1 MTEQQGRRDSALGH
15 GKTQRVHFLD
25 GLRGLAILLVIGYHY
40 FSRFAENK
48 SGLYPYGSSYADVWL
63 FQYGFYGVYLF
74 FAISGFVIA
83 LSLERCDSYWEFAV
97 KRFARLWP
105 TMLLCAVISFC
116 ILSIWPAYW
125 PQRWSN
131 FLPSLTFVDG
141 QVWNRLIPG
150 LQSSWIDGAYWSLFV
165 EVRFY
170 FWAALLWFVSGRKRF
185 QLAISAMSL
194 VAVLLHAVLLDLGQ
208 LYWAE
213 LVSPVLIAKYWP
225 WFLVGIAAL
234 NLMRKRTR
242 SALWLA
248 GLAGLQVVLLLW
260 SGMPKTDAI
269 AFCVVAALMLGVHGA
284 PELRSLLESR
294 WLVGVGVA
302 SYSLYLLHEYAGLTV
317 IAEIAKALG
326 CVGWSALP
334 VMLAILALLVF
345 LSRTIYEHWESPCNR
360 VLLYV
365 FLRPKMSPQGQHSAE
380 KKMPLND
387 GGNAA

>member
-40 FSRFAENK
+40 FSRFAENE
-48 SGLYPYGSSYADVWL
+48 SGLYPYGNGYADVWL
-63 FQYGFYGVYLF
+63 FQYGFYGVHLF
-74 FAISGFVIA
+74 FAVSGFVIA

-105 TMLLCAVISFC
+105 TMLLCAVIAFC

-185 QLAISAMSL
+185 QLAISAMSS
-194 VAVLLHAVLLDLGQ
+194 VAVLLHAALLDLGQ
-208 LYWAE
+208 LYWAD
-213 LVSPVLIAKYWP
+213 LVSRLFIAKYWP

-234 NLMRKRTR
+234 NLMRKQTR
-242 SALWLA
+242 QALWLA
-248 GLAGLQVVLLLW
+248 GLAGLQVGVLIW

-269 AFCVVAALMLGVHGA
+269 AFCVVAGLMLGVHGA
-284 PELRSLLESR
+284 PVLRRLLESR

-302 SYSLYLLHEYAGLTV
+302 SYSLYLLHQNAGLTV

-326 CVGWSALP
+326 WVGWSALS

-360 VLLYV
+360 IVV
-365 FLRPKMSPQGQHSAE
+365 DAILRPKKNLHGQHSAA
-380 KKMPLND
+380 KIWH
-387 GGNAA
+387 